1 MNLVDIILGPVASLI
16 EKYVPSAA
24 DKQAAA
30 MDLLKL
36 QQSTEFQELDTA
48 LKLAQA
54 QTGVNQV
61 EAASADKFT
70 SRWRPFIGW
79 ICGSGLAVQF
89 LVGPLFTWVAALA
102 GHPIAFPQ
110 LDMATLLTLLA
121 GMLGLGGLR
130 TMEKLQGKA

>member
-16 EKYVPSAA
+16 EKYVPSSA

-61 EAASADKFT
+61 EAASSDKFT

-89 LVGPLFTWVAALA
+89 LVGPLFTWIVALA

-110 LDMATLLTLLA
+110 LDMGTLLTLLA
-121 GMLGLGGLR
+121 GMLGLGGMR
-130 TMEKLQGKA
+130 TVEKLQGKA